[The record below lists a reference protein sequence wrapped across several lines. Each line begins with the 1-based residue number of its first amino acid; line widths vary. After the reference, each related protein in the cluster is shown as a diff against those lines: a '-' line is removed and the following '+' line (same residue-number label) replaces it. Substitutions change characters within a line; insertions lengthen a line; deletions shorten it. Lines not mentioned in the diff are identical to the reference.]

1 MDAVQLGFPYGYQHG
16 YCKGIAFY
24 GPYMVVDGPNGDV
37 SGAFSKAQVECT
49 LRLTVNSEGRD
60 ESPSTVN
67 APSRLRRSLSLCF
80 PFRGPTPQ
88 GREWENKETKPT
100 VLLSDARGRVLVL
113 PRPRA

>member
-80 PFRGPTPQ
+80 PFRGPHPTGP
-88 GREWENKETKPT
+88 RMKIKTKPT
-100 VLLSDARGRVLVL
+100 VLLSDARGSGLVL

>member
-80 PFRGPTPQ
+80 PFRGPH
-88 GREWENKETKPT
+88 PT
-100 VLLSDARGRVLVL
+100 G
-113 PRPRA
+113 PRMK